1 MFGIIGY
8 SLLSNNF
15 KFIKFGLSEYAEEPR
30 FGSFNLYNSEVLRY
44 FFEDIFLRTP
54 HTTHYTLH
62 TSSLD
67 EITTRYASSL
77 NDLIDKHATLL

>member
-54 HTTHYTLH
+54 HTTHTHYTPLALMRLL
-62 TSSLD
+62 LD
-67 EITTRYASSL
+67 M
-77 NDLIDKHATLL
+77 LLLLTI